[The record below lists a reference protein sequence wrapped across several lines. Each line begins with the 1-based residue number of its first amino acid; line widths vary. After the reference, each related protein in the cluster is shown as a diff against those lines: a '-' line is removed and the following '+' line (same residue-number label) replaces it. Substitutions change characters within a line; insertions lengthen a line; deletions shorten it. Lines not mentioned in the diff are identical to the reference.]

1 MVLHSSFFHFLACR
15 IQQFCRILLKGREFM
30 DEYLVKTAKALEM
43 ARMRSGLSQQKL
55 AARMGVNRGT
65 IANWEQGLAAISLP
79 MAMRWFTCCGVSAAR
94 YMDACIYPGLLEHL
108 EDDLSNMEKRQILID
123 AMVECSSYEID
134 ALLYIRYGDHG
145 SDHMGVLTE
154 VLANLH
160 TPLKDRVSVC
170 RMVSGNYEIAQ
181 ATGTDPDPNGTAP
194 KMEIL
199 YQAQDAGTEAAM
211 KSNDSYT
218 VNPNNI
224 SG

>member
-1 MVLHSSFFHFLACR
+1 
-15 IQQFCRILLKGREFM
+15 M
-30 DEYLVKTAKALEM
+30 DEYLVRTAKALEI

-55 AARMGVNRGT
+55 AAKMGVNRGT
-65 IANWEQGLAAISLP
+65 IATWEQGLAAISLP
-79 MAMRWFTCCGVSAAR
+79 MAMRWFTCCGVSVAR
-94 YMDACIYPGLLEHL
+94 YIDACIHLGLLEHL
-108 EDDLSNMEKRQILID
+108 EDDLSDMEKRQILID
-123 AMVECSSYEID
+123 AMMECSSYEID

-145 SDHMGVLTE
+145 SDHIGVLTE
-154 VLANLH
+154 ILANLH
-160 TPLKDRVSVC
+160 TPLKDRVAVC
-170 RMVSGNYEIAQ
+170 RMVSGNYEMAQ

-224 SG
+224 TG

>member
-1 MVLHSSFFHFLACR
+1 
-15 IQQFCRILLKGREFM
+15 M
-30 DEYLVKTAKALEM
+30 DEYLLRTAKALEM
-43 ARMRSGLSQQKL
+43 ARIRSGLSQQKL
-55 AARMGVNRGT
+55 AARIGVNRGT

-79 MAMRWFTCCGVSAAR
+79 MAMRWFTCCGVSVAR
-94 YMDACIYPGLLEHL
+94 YMDACIHPGLLEHL
-108 EDDLSNMEKRQILID
+108 EDGLSDTRKRQILID
-123 AMVECSSYEID
+123 AMMECSSYEID

-145 SDHMGVLTE
+145 SDHIGVLTE
-154 VLANLH
+154 ILANLH
-160 TPLKDRVSVC
+160 TPLKDRVTVC

-181 ATGTDPDPNGTAP
+181 VTGTDPDQNGTAP

>member
-1 MVLHSSFFHFLACR
+1 
-15 IQQFCRILLKGREFM
+15 M

-43 ARMRSGLSQQKL
+43 ARMLSGLSQQKL
-55 AARMGVNRGT
+55 AAKMGVNRGT
-65 IANWEQGLAAISLP
+65 VANWEQGLAAISLP
-79 MAMRWFTCCGVSAAR
+79 MAMRWFTCCGVSVAR
-94 YMDACIYPGLLEHL
+94 YMDACIHPGLLEHL
-108 EDDLSNMEKRQILID
+108 EDDPSDMEKRRILID
-123 AMVECSSYEID
+123 AMMECSSYEID

-145 SDHMGVLTE
+145 SDHIGVLTE
-154 VLANLH
+154 ILANLH
-160 TPLKDRVSVC
+160 TPLKDRVAVC

-181 ATGTDPDPNGTAP
+181 ATGTDPGPNGTAP

-224 SG
+224 TG

>member
-1 MVLHSSFFHFLACR
+1 
-15 IQQFCRILLKGREFM
+15 M
-30 DEYLVKTAKALEM
+30 DEYLVRTAKALEM

-55 AARMGVNRGT
+55 AAKMGVNRGT

-79 MAMRWFTCCGVSAAR
+79 MAMRWFTCCGVSVAR
-94 YMDACIYPGLLEHL
+94 YMDACIHPGLLDHL
-108 EDDLSNMEKRQILID
+108 EDDLFDLEKRRILID
-123 AMVECSSYEID
+123 AMMECSSYEID

-145 SDHMGVLTE
+145 SDHIGVLTE
-154 VLANLH
+154 ILANLH
-160 TPLKDRVSVC
+160 TPLKDRVAVC
-170 RMVSGNYEIAQ
+170 RMVSGSYEMAQ
-181 ATGTDPDPNGTAP
+181 ATGTDPDQNGTAP

>member
-1 MVLHSSFFHFLACR
+1 
-15 IQQFCRILLKGREFM
+15 M
-30 DEYLVKTAKALEM
+30 DEYLARTAKALEL

-79 MAMRWFTCCGVSAAR
+79 MAMRWFTCCGVSVAR
-94 YMDACIYPGLLEHL
+94 YMDACIHPGLLEHL
-108 EDDLSNMEKRQILID
+108 EDDLSDMEKRKILID
-123 AMVECSSYEID
+123 AMMECSSYEID

-145 SDHMGVLTE
+145 SDHIGVLTE
-154 VLANLH
+154 ILANLH
-160 TPLKDRVSVC
+160 TPLKDRVAVC
-170 RMVSGNYEIAQ
+170 RMVSGSYEMAQ
-181 ATGTDPDPNGTAP
+181 ATGTDPDQNGPAP

-224 SG
+224 TG

>member
-1 MVLHSSFFHFLACR
+1 
-15 IQQFCRILLKGREFM
+15 M
-30 DEYLVKTAKALEM
+30 DEYLVRTAKALEI

-79 MAMRWFTCCGVSAAR
+79 MAMRWFTYCGVSVAR
-94 YMDACIYPGLLEHL
+94 YMDACIHPGLLEHL
-108 EDDLSNMEKRQILID
+108 EDDPSDMEKRQILID
-123 AMVECSSYEID
+123 AMMECSSYEID

-145 SDHMGVLTE
+145 SDHIGVLTE
-154 VLANLH
+154 ILANLH
-160 TPLKDRVSVC
+160 TPLKDRVAVC
-170 RMVSGNYEIAQ
+170 RMVSGSYEMAQ

>member
-1 MVLHSSFFHFLACR
+1 
-15 IQQFCRILLKGREFM
+15 M
-30 DEYLVKTAKALEM
+30 DEYLARTAKALEM

-79 MAMRWFTCCGVSAAR
+79 MAMRWFTCCGVSVAR

-123 AMVECSSYEID
+123 AMIECSSYEID

-170 RMVSGNYEIAQ
+170 RMVSGSYEIAQ

>member
-1 MVLHSSFFHFLACR
+1 
-15 IQQFCRILLKGREFM
+15 M
-30 DEYLVKTAKALEM
+30 DEYLVRTAKALEI
-43 ARMRSGLSQQKL
+43 ARMRPGLSQQKL

-65 IANWEQGLAAISLP
+65 IANWEQGLAAISFP
-79 MAMRWFTCCGVSAAR
+79 MAMRWFTCCGVSVAR
-94 YMDACIYPGLLEHL
+94 YMDACIHPGLLEHL
-108 EDDLSNMEKRQILID
+108 EDDLFDMEKRKILID
-123 AMVECSSYEID
+123 AMMECSSYEID
-134 ALLYIRYGDHG
+134 ALLYMRYGDHG
-145 SDHMGVLTE
+145 SDHIGVLTE

-181 ATGTDPDPNGTAP
+181 ATGTDTDPNGTAP

-224 SG
+224 TG

>member
-1 MVLHSSFFHFLACR
+1 
-15 IQQFCRILLKGREFM
+15 
-30 DEYLVKTAKALEM
+30 
-43 ARMRSGLSQQKL
+43 MRSGLSQQKL

-79 MAMRWFTCCGVSAAR
+79 MTMRWFTCCGVSAVR
-94 YMDACIYPGLLEHL
+94 YMDACIHPGLLEHL
-108 EDDLSNMEKRQILID
+108 EDNLTGIEKRQILMEGIK
-123 AMVECSSYEID
+123 ECSSYEVD

-145 SDHMGVLTE
+145 SDHIGVLTE

-160 TPLKDRVSVC
+160 TPLKDRVAVC
-170 RMVSGNYEIAQ
+170 RMISGNHEMAQ
-181 ATGTDPDPNGTAP
+181 ATGTDPDPDGTQP
-194 KMEIL
+194 KMEVL

-224 SG
+224 TG

>member
-1 MVLHSSFFHFLACR
+1 MLR
-15 IQQFCRILLKGREFM
+15 
-30 DEYLVKTAKALEM
+30 TAKALEM
-43 ARMRSGLSQQKL
+43 ARTHSGLSQQKL

-79 MAMRWFTCCGVSAAR
+79 MAMRWFTCCGVSAVR
-94 YMDACIYPGLLEHL
+94 YMDACIHPGLLEHL
-108 EDDLSNMEKRQILID
+108 EDDLSDMRKRQILID
-123 AMVECSSYEID
+123 AMMECSSYEID

-145 SDHMGVLTE
+145 SDHIGVLTE
-154 VLANLH
+154 ILANLH
-160 TPLKDRVSVC
+160 TPLKDRVAVC
-170 RMVSGNYEIAQ
+170 RMASGNYEMAQ

>member
-1 MVLHSSFFHFLACR
+1 
-15 IQQFCRILLKGREFM
+15 M
-30 DEYLVKTAKALEM
+30 DEYLVRTAKALEI
-43 ARMRSGLSQQKL
+43 ARTRSGLSQQKL

-79 MAMRWFTCCGVSAAR
+79 MAMRWFTYCGVSVAR
-94 YMDACIYPGLLEHL
+94 YMDACIHPGLLEHL
-108 EDDLSNMEKRQILID
+108 EDDPSDMEKRQILID
-123 AMVECSSYEID
+123 AMMECSSYEID

-145 SDHMGVLTE
+145 SDHIGVLTE
-154 VLANLH
+154 ILANLH
-160 TPLKDRVSVC
+160 TPLKDRVAVC
-170 RMVSGNYEIAQ
+170 RMASGNYEMAQ

-224 SG
+224 TG

>member
-1 MVLHSSFFHFLACR
+1 
-15 IQQFCRILLKGREFM
+15 M
-30 DEYLVKTAKALEM
+30 DEYLVRTAKALEM
-43 ARMRSGLSQQKL
+43 ARVRSGLSQQKL
-55 AARMGVNRGT
+55 AARIGVNRGT

-79 MAMRWFTCCGVSAAR
+79 MAMRWFTCCGVSVAR
-94 YMDACIYPGLLEHL
+94 YMDACIHPGLLEHL
-108 EDDLSNMEKRQILID
+108 EDDLSDMEKRQILID
-123 AMVECSSYEID
+123 AMMECSSYEID
-134 ALLYIRYGDHG
+134 ALLYMRYGDHG
-145 SDHMGVLTE
+145 SDHIGILTE
-154 VLANLH
+154 ILANLH

-181 ATGTDPDPNGTAP
+181 ATGTDPDQNGSAP

>member
-1 MVLHSSFFHFLACR
+1 
-15 IQQFCRILLKGREFM
+15 M
-30 DEYLVKTAKALEM
+30 DEYLVRTAKALEM

-79 MAMRWFTCCGVSAAR
+79 MAMRWFTCCGVSVAR
-94 YMDACIYPGLLEHL
+94 YMDACIHPGLLEHL
-108 EDDLSNMEKRQILID
+108 EDDLSGMEKRKILID
-123 AMVECSSYEID
+123 AMMECSSYEID

-145 SDHMGVLTE
+145 SDHIGVLTE
-154 VLANLH
+154 ILANLH
-160 TPLKDRVSVC
+160 TLLKDRVTVC
-170 RMVSGNYEIAQ
+170 RMVSGSYEIAQ

>member
-1 MVLHSSFFHFLACR
+1 
-15 IQQFCRILLKGREFM
+15 
-30 DEYLVKTAKALEM
+30 
-43 ARMRSGLSQQKL
+43 MRSGLSQQKL
-55 AARMGVNRGT
+55 AAKMDVNRGT

-79 MAMRWFTCCGVSAAR
+79 MAMRWFTCCGVSVAR
-94 YMDACIYPGLLEHL
+94 YMDACIHPGLLEHL
-108 EDDLSNMEKRQILID
+108 EDDLSDMEKRHILID
-123 AMVECSSYEID
+123 AIMECSSYEID

-145 SDHMGVLTE
+145 SDHIGVLTE
-154 VLANLH
+154 ILANLH
-160 TPLKDRVSVC
+160 TPLKDRVAVC
-170 RMVSGNYEIAQ
+170 RMVSGSYEMAQ

-224 SG
+224 TG

>member
-1 MVLHSSFFHFLACR
+1 
-15 IQQFCRILLKGREFM
+15 M
-30 DEYLVKTAKALEM
+30 DEYLVRTAKALEI

-55 AARMGVNRGT
+55 AAKMGVNRGT

-79 MAMRWFTCCGVSAAR
+79 MAMRWFTCCGVSATR
-94 YMDACIYPGLLEHL
+94 YMDACIHPGLLEHL
-108 EDDLSNMEKRQILID
+108 EDDLSDLDKRHILID
-123 AMVECSSYEID
+123 AMMECSSYEID

-145 SDHMGVLTE
+145 SDHIGVLTE
-154 VLANLH
+154 ILANLH
-160 TPLKDRVSVC
+160 TPLKDRVAVC
-170 RMVSGNYEIAQ
+170 RMVSGSYEMAQ

-224 SG
+224 TG

>member
-1 MVLHSSFFHFLACR
+1 
-15 IQQFCRILLKGREFM
+15 M
-30 DEYLVKTAKALEM
+30 DEYLVRTAKALEI

-55 AARMGVNRGT
+55 ATKMGVNRGT

-79 MAMRWFTCCGVSAAR
+79 LAMRWFTCCGVSVAR
-94 YMDACIYPGLLEHL
+94 YMDACIHPGLLEHL
-108 EDDLSNMEKRQILID
+108 EDDLSDMEKRQILID
-123 AMVECSSYEID
+123 AMMECSSYEID
-134 ALLYIRYGDHG
+134 ALLYIRYGNHG
-145 SDHMGVLTE
+145 SDHIGVLTE
-154 VLANLH
+154 ILANLH
-160 TPLKDRVSVC
+160 TPLKDRVAVC
-170 RMVSGNYEIAQ
+170 RMVSGSYEMAQ

>member
-1 MVLHSSFFHFLACR
+1 
-15 IQQFCRILLKGREFM
+15 M
-30 DEYLVKTAKALEM
+30 DEYLVRTAKALEI
-43 ARMRSGLSQQKL
+43 ARTRSGLSQQKL
-55 AARMGVNRGT
+55 ATRMGVNRGT
-65 IANWEQGLAAISLP
+65 IANWEQGMASISLP

-94 YMDACIYPGLLEHL
+94 YIDACIHPGLLEHL
-108 EDDLSNMEKRQILID
+108 EDDLSNLEKRQILID
-123 AMVECSSYEID
+123 AMMECSSYEID

-145 SDHMGVLTE
+145 SDHIGVLTE
-154 VLANLH
+154 ILANLH
-160 TPLKDRVSVC
+160 TPLKDRVAVC

>member
-1 MVLHSSFFHFLACR
+1 
-15 IQQFCRILLKGREFM
+15 M
-30 DEYLVKTAKALEM
+30 DEYLVRTAKALEI

-55 AARMGVNRGT
+55 ASRMGVNRGT
-65 IANWEQGLAAISLP
+65 VANLEQGLAAISLP
-79 MAMRWFTCCGVSAAR
+79 MAMRWFTCCGVSVAR
-94 YMDACIYPGLLEHL
+94 YMDACIHPGLLEHL
-108 EDDLSNMEKRQILID
+108 EDDLSDMEKRQILID
-123 AMVECSSYEID
+123 AMMECSSYEID

-145 SDHMGVLTE
+145 SDHIGVLTE
-154 VLANLH
+154 ILANLH
-160 TPLKDRVSVC
+160 TPLKDRVAVC
-170 RMVSGNYEIAQ
+170 RMVSGSYEMAQ

-218 VNPNNI
+218 VNPNNV

>member
-1 MVLHSSFFHFLACR
+1 
-15 IQQFCRILLKGREFM
+15 M
-30 DEYLVKTAKALEM
+30 DEYLVRTAKALEM
-43 ARMRSGLSQQKL
+43 ARMRSGLSQQTL
-55 AARMGVNRGT
+55 AARMCVNRGT

-79 MAMRWFTCCGVSAAR
+79 MAMRWFTCCGVSVAR
-94 YMDACIYPGLLEHL
+94 YMDACIHPGLLEHL
-108 EDDLSNMEKRQILID
+108 EDNLSGMEKRKILID
-123 AMVECSSYEID
+123 AIMECSSYEID
-134 ALLYIRYGDHG
+134 ALLYMRYGDHG
-145 SDHMGVLTE
+145 SDHIGVLTE

>member
-1 MVLHSSFFHFLACR
+1 
-15 IQQFCRILLKGREFM
+15 M
-30 DEYLVKTAKALEM
+30 DEYLARTAKALEV

-94 YMDACIYPGLLEHL
+94 YMDACIYHGLLEHL

-123 AMVECSSYEID
+123 AMIECSSYEID
-134 ALLYIRYGDHG
+134 ALLYMRYGDHG
-145 SDHMGVLTE
+145 SDHIGVLTE
-154 VLANLH
+154 ILANLH

-211 KSNDSYT
+211 RSNDSYT

>member
-1 MVLHSSFFHFLACR
+1 
-15 IQQFCRILLKGREFM
+15 M
-30 DEYLVKTAKALEM
+30 DEYLVRTAKALEM
-43 ARMRSGLSQQKL
+43 ARMHSGLSQQKL
-55 AARMGVNRGT
+55 AARMGINRGT
-65 IANWEQGLAAISLP
+65 VANWEQGLAAISLP
-79 MAMRWFTCCGVSAAR
+79 TAMRWFTCCGVSAAR
-94 YMDACIYPGLLEHL
+94 YIDACIYPGLLEHL
-108 EDDLSNMEKRQILID
+108 EDDLPGLEKRQILID
-123 AMVECSSYEID
+123 AMMECSSYEID

-211 KSNDSYT
+211 RSNDSYT

>member
-1 MVLHSSFFHFLACR
+1 
-15 IQQFCRILLKGREFM
+15 M
-30 DEYLVKTAKALEM
+30 DEYLVRIAKALEI

-55 AARMGVNRGT
+55 AAKMGVNRGT

-94 YMDACIYPGLLEHL
+94 YIDACIHPGLLEHL
-108 EDDLSNMEKRQILID
+108 EDSLSDLEKRQILID
-123 AMVECSSYEID
+123 AMMECSSYEID
-134 ALLYIRYGDHG
+134 ALLYIRYGNHG
-145 SDHMGVLTE
+145 SDRIGVLTE
-154 VLANLH
+154 ILENLH
-160 TPLKDRVSVC
+160 TPLKDRVAVC
-170 RMVSGNYEIAQ
+170 RMVSGSYEMAQ

-224 SG
+224 TG

>member
-1 MVLHSSFFHFLACR
+1 
-15 IQQFCRILLKGREFM
+15 M
-30 DEYLVKTAKALEM
+30 DEYLVRTAKALEI

-55 AARMGVNRGT
+55 AAKMGVNRGT
-65 IANWEQGLAAISLP
+65 VANWEQGLAAISLP
-79 MAMRWFTCCGVSAAR
+79 MAMRWFTCCGVSVAR
-94 YMDACIYPGLLEHL
+94 YMDACIHPGLLEHL
-108 EDDLSNMEKRQILID
+108 EDDPSDMEKRRILID
-123 AMVECSSYEID
+123 AMMECSSYEIE

-145 SDHMGVLTE
+145 SDHIGVLTE
-154 VLANLH
+154 ILADLH
-160 TPLKDRVSVC
+160 TPLKDRVAVC

>member
-1 MVLHSSFFHFLACR
+1 
-15 IQQFCRILLKGREFM
+15 M
-30 DEYLVKTAKALEM
+30 DEYLVRTAKALEI

-55 AARMGVNRGT
+55 AVRMDVNRGT

-79 MAMRWFTCCGVSAAR
+79 MAMRWFTCCGVSVAR
-94 YMDACIYPGLLEHL
+94 YMDACIHPGLLEHL
-108 EDDLSNMEKRQILID
+108 EDGPSDMEKRQILID
-123 AMVECSSYEID
+123 AMMECSSYEID

-145 SDHMGVLTE
+145 SDHIGVLTE
-154 VLANLH
+154 ILANLH
-160 TPLKDRVSVC
+160 TPLKDRVAVC
-170 RMVSGNYEIAQ
+170 RMASGNYEMAQ

-218 VNPNNI
+218 VNLNNI

>member
-1 MVLHSSFFHFLACR
+1 
-15 IQQFCRILLKGREFM
+15 M
-30 DEYLVKTAKALEM
+30 DEYLVRTAKALEM

-79 MAMRWFTCCGVSAAR
+79 MARRWFTCCGVSVAR
-94 YMDACIYPGLLEHL
+94 YMDACIHPGLLEHL
-108 EDDLSNMEKRQILID
+108 EDDLFDMEKRKILID
-123 AMVECSSYEID
+123 AMMECSSYEID
-134 ALLYIRYGDHG
+134 ALLYMRYGDHG
-145 SDHMGVLTE
+145 SDHIGVLTE
-154 VLANLH
+154 GLANLH

-224 SG
+224 TG

>member
-1 MVLHSSFFHFLACR
+1 
-15 IQQFCRILLKGREFM
+15 M
-30 DEYLVKTAKALEM
+30 DEYLVRTAKALEM

-55 AARMGVNRGT
+55 AAKIDVNRGT

-79 MAMRWFTCCGVSAAR
+79 MAMRWFTCCGVSVAR
-94 YMDACIYPGLLEHL
+94 YMDACIHPGLLEHL
-108 EDDLSNMEKRQILID
+108 EDDLSDLEKRKALID
-123 AMVECSSYEID
+123 AMMECSSYEID

-145 SDHMGVLTE
+145 SDHIGVLTE
-154 VLANLH
+154 ILANLH
-160 TPLKDRVSVC
+160 TPLKDRVAVC
-170 RMVSGNYEIAQ
+170 RMVSGSYEMAQ

-199 YQAQDAGTEAAM
+199 YQAQDAGMEAAM

>member
-1 MVLHSSFFHFLACR
+1 
-15 IQQFCRILLKGREFM
+15 
-30 DEYLVKTAKALEM
+30 
-43 ARMRSGLSQQKL
+43 MRSGLSQQKL

-79 MAMRWFTCCGVSAAR
+79 MAMRWFTSCGVSAAR
-94 YMDACIYPGLLEHL
+94 YIDACIHPGLLEHL
-108 EDDLSNMEKRQILID
+108 EDDLSDMEKRKTLID
-123 AMVECSSYEID
+123 AMMECSSYEID
-134 ALLYIRYGDHG
+134 ALLYIRYGGHG
-145 SDHMGVLTE
+145 SDHIGVLTE
-154 VLANLH
+154 ILANLH
-160 TPLKDRVSVC
+160 TPLKDRVAVC
-170 RMVSGNYEIAQ
+170 RMVSGSYEMAQ
-181 ATGTDPDPNGTAP
+181 ATRTDPDPNGTAP

>member
-1 MVLHSSFFHFLACR
+1 
-15 IQQFCRILLKGREFM
+15 
-30 DEYLVKTAKALEM
+30 M

-55 AARMGVNRGT
+55 AAQMGVNRGT

-79 MAMRWFTCCGVSAAR
+79 MAMRWFTCCGVSVAR
-94 YMDACIYPGLLEHL
+94 YMDACIHPGLLEHL
-108 EDDLSNMEKRQILID
+108 EDDLSGMEKRQILID
-123 AMVECSSYEID
+123 AMMECSSYEID
-134 ALLYIRYGDHG
+134 ALLYMRYGDHG
-145 SDHMGVLTE
+145 SDHIGVLTE
-154 VLANLH
+154 ILANLH
-160 TPLKDRVSVC
+160 TPLKDKVTVC
-170 RMVSGNYEIAQ
+170 RMVSVSYEIAQ

>member
-1 MVLHSSFFHFLACR
+1 
-15 IQQFCRILLKGREFM
+15 
-30 DEYLVKTAKALEM
+30 
-43 ARMRSGLSQQKL
+43 MRSGLSQQKL

-94 YMDACIYPGLLEHL
+94 YMDACFHPGLLERL
-108 EDDLSNMEKRQILID
+108 EDDLSDLEKRQILID
-123 AMVECSSYEID
+123 AMMECSSYEIN

-145 SDHMGVLTE
+145 SDHIGVLTE
-154 VLANLH
+154 ILANLH
-160 TPLKDRVSVC
+160 TPLKDRVTVC
-170 RMVSGNYEIAQ
+170 RMVSGSYEIAQ
-181 ATGTDPDPNGTAP
+181 ATGTDPDPNGTQP
-194 KMEIL
+194 KMEVL

-224 SG
+224 TG

>member
-1 MVLHSSFFHFLACR
+1 
-15 IQQFCRILLKGREFM
+15 M
-30 DEYLVKTAKALEM
+30 DEYLVRTAKALEM

-55 AARMGVNRGT
+55 AAKMDVNRGT

-79 MAMRWFTCCGVSAAR
+79 MAMRWFTCCGVSVAR
-94 YMDACIYPGLLEHL
+94 YMDACIHPGLLEHL
-108 EDDLSNMEKRQILID
+108 EDDLSDLEKRKALID
-123 AMVECSSYEID
+123 AMMECSSYEID

-145 SDHMGVLTE
+145 SDHIGVLTE
-154 VLANLH
+154 ILANLH
-160 TPLKDRVSVC
+160 TPLKDRVAVC
-170 RMVSGNYEIAQ
+170 RMVSGSYEMAQ

-218 VNPNNI
+218 VNQNNI

>member
-1 MVLHSSFFHFLACR
+1 
-15 IQQFCRILLKGREFM
+15 M
-30 DEYLVKTAKALEM
+30 DEYLARTAKALEM

-55 AARMGVNRGT
+55 AAQMGVNRGT
-65 IANWEQGLAAISLP
+65 IANWEQGLAAVSLP

-123 AMVECSSYEID
+123 AMIECSSYEID
-134 ALLYIRYGDHG
+134 ALLYMRYGDHG
-145 SDHMGVLTE
+145 SDHIGVLTE
-154 VLANLH
+154 ILANLH

-211 KSNDSYT
+211 RSNDSYT

>member
-1 MVLHSSFFHFLACR
+1 
-15 IQQFCRILLKGREFM
+15 M
-30 DEYLVKTAKALEM
+30 DEYLVRTAKALEI

-79 MAMRWFTCCGVSAAR
+79 MAMRWFTSCGVSAAR
-94 YMDACIYPGLLEHL
+94 YIDACIHPGLLEHL
-108 EDDLSNMEKRQILID
+108 EDDLSDMEKRKTLID
-123 AMVECSSYEID
+123 AMMECSSYEID
-134 ALLYIRYGDHG
+134 ALLYIRYGGHG
-145 SDHMGVLTE
+145 SDHIGVLTE
-154 VLANLH
+154 TLANLH
-160 TPLKDRVSVC
+160 TPLKDRVAVC
-170 RMVSGNYEIAQ
+170 RMVSGSYEMAQ
-181 ATGTDPDPNGTAP
+181 ATRTDPDPNGTAP

>member
-1 MVLHSSFFHFLACR
+1 
-15 IQQFCRILLKGREFM
+15 M
-30 DEYLVKTAKALEM
+30 DEYLVRTAKALEI

-55 AARMGVNRGT
+55 AAKMGVNRGT
-65 IANWEQGLAAISLP
+65 IANWEQGLAATSLP
-79 MAMRWFTCCGVSAAR
+79 MAMRWFTCCGVSVAR
-94 YMDACIYPGLLEHL
+94 YMDACIHPGLLEHL
-108 EDDLSNMEKRQILID
+108 EDDLSDLEKRRILID
-123 AMVECSSYEID
+123 AMMECSSYEID

-145 SDHMGVLTE
+145 SDHIGVLTE
-154 VLANLH
+154 ILANLH
-160 TPLKDRVSVC
+160 TPLKDRVAVC
-170 RMVSGNYEIAQ
+170 RMVSGSYEMAQ
-181 ATGTDPDPNGTAP
+181 ATGTDPDPDGTAP